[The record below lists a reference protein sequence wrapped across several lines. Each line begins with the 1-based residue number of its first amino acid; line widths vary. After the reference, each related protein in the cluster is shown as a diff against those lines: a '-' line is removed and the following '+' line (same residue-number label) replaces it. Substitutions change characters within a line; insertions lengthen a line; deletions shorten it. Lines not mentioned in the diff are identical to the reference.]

1 MSRDFEDQWVV
12 ELNIVLDELMVMV
25 MVAELQFLE

>member
-12 ELNIVLDELMVMV
+12 ELNIVLVELMVMV

>member
-12 ELNIVLDELMVMV
+12 ELNIVLVELMVMV
-25 MVAELQFLE
+25 VAELQFLE